1 MEKMI
6 KFKNGWIWFI
16 TAGLWTV
23 TLLLGLFT
31 YGVNNIELFNIFYFS
46 ILGANI
52 LINLLNGIFFT
63 TGTFG
68 IIINGDEVILKRL
81 SKKVIIKD
89 DIIDISYTKKYLR
102 NAMKIKTSSKTY
114 YLYNDYIVDMHDLK
128 RLIQS

>member
-16 TAGLWTV
+16 TAGLWTI
-23 TLLLGLFT
+23 TLLLALFT